1 MPMKEENGGRH
12 KPRVR
17 NVKERSGKKNHKN
30 KGKQQMG
37 AAQYNALGASQY
49 IWDCLIQKQFVGD
62 R

>member
-49 IWDCLIQKQFVGD
+49 IWDV
-62 R
+62 